1 MKLSVIE
8 INHEPELVVQ
18 TATGWL
24 KLTSYFDQVE
34 EVPNFTMENLF
45 DSKVYKGLQFL
56 LESDL
61 SQIDSRY
68 WLDTIDDCAFYPV
81 VSQPGKILAVGLNY
95 KNHIAEVKMDK
106 PQVPE
111 IFNKLT
117 TSLNSHNSPIF
128 LPNNDWEYDYEGELV
143 IVIGKEAKNLAS
155 DEVDRAIF
163 GYTVGNDVTARQ
175 LQFQT
180 SQWLIGKSL
189 DGFAPVGPSLLT
201 KDQMDLGQARLT
213 TKVNG
218 QIVQEAPLTDMLYS
232 PQEIVRYLSQYMT
245 LKSGDLIF
253 TGTPSGVIM
262 GHNPNQL
269 EWLTQGD
276 TVTVS
281 ISGIG
286 TLENTIRYE
295 K

>member
-1 MKLSVIE
+1 
-8 INHEPELVVQ
+8 
-18 TATGWL
+18 
-24 KLTSYFDQVE
+24 
-34 EVPNFTMENLF
+34 MENLF
-45 DSKVYKGLQFL
+45 DGKVYKGLQFL

-61 SQIDSRY
+61 SQIDSCY
-68 WLDTIDDCAFYPV
+68 WLDTIEDYAFYPV
-81 VSQPGKILAVGLNY
+81 VSHPRKILAVGLNY
-95 KNHIAEVKMDK
+95 KNHITEVQMDK

-111 IFNKLT
+111 IFNKLA
-117 TSLNSHNSPIF
+117 TSLNSHGSPIF

-143 IVIGKEAKNLAS
+143 IVVGKNAKNLTL
-155 DEVDRAIF
+155 DEADQAIF
-163 GYTVGNDVTARQ
+163 GYTVGNDVTARK

-201 KDQMDLGQARLT
+201 KDQMNLGQARLT

-232 PQEIVRYLSQYMT
+232 PQEIVSYLSQYMT
-245 LKSGDLIF
+245 LEPDDLIF

-269 EWLTQGD
+269 DWLTQGD